1 MRVKKLELLRYG
13 HLEDTELQFSTGK
26 GNPDFHL
33 VYGPNEAGKSTTRM
47 ALEDFLFG
55 VPRRSTI
62 GFKHG
67 NANLQIGAQIETSQG
82 DFVAIR
88 RKGTSNTLRDRHTNE
103 ALADGEADLRRALNN
118 NSLEFFNCMFS
129 LDHERLREGARAILD
144 ANDDVGRALFSA
156 TAGLV
161 GLQDVLEGWK
171 GEANQL
177 WAPTKS
183 KSRKYYSARD
193 RFEEAKKRVAELSTQ
208 AADWES
214 CRTEVERLDDLL
226 GQLSDQIQQMEP
238 RRRKLARIRRVKG
251 KVTQYYETAL
261 QLDQTKDCPRL
272 REDAEEHL
280 SKLLAKH
287 NSVNDKLDLFA
298 EEAKQ
303 LEADARA
310 TTYDER
316 VISDASE
323 IEELNELRAKMEQS
337 ERELVRRQQELNHK
351 QASHR
356 SLAQML
362 GWESDSFEVISQR
375 VPSRQ
380 RNRVLKGLVEEQR
393 MRLNAQKNAREQY
406 LNAETRERELSE
418 QVELAGSIID
428 LGELHAAIEYSQKES
443 DEVANL
449 PRLQL
454 VLKSQIEQVEQIER
468 SLFPSVDMHTLETL
482 KTPPRTVIQ
491 ATRDEL
497 RRLSEDQ
504 RLGNHKVLELDSRV
518 AKAQADIDSYAKTKD
533 FVTVEKLSD
542 LRRVRDEH
550 WFSLRERYF
559 DSRSAGEF
567 NKESPSDFSVQAA
580 NYEQEV
586 SAADGA
592 ADKRFE
598 NAESEARYNEMQLN
612 CERLRREKDSAE
624 KSLQAIDSE
633 IEDVSVRWRTEWSS
647 APFDVADPET
657 MLVWDETCESLRSA
671 LTQRNDTEREV
682 EQLAQRDSDAQAR
695 LHDVLRKLMNEP
707 RQLDFAS
714 LAEAIAFARN
724 YDGEIKERNA
734 HSKGLREQQRAA
746 MIDKEKQQK
755 SLQGIERQEIEWK
768 SRWQDALE
776 STGLSTTENLEKVAE
791 ILVVFDDLR
800 ETANSIEELVEKS
813 INPIQAELSD
823 FRDRVERQI
832 SISYEELKE
841 GTAFDKVRLLVE
853 KLRFAQDRKS
863 KLKNL
868 NTRATDLK
876 KKQEEAVLLRNEIV
890 AEIDEFRGQANAEDI
905 NALRECI
912 KKSDEHRAL
921 DKELNRLKEDL
932 ENDGDG
938 FAIQELREECETV
951 QDLDAA
957 RSEELE
963 LDKQLAH
970 LREKQQVVLREHTT
984 AQQRLD
990 ETAGADDAAQ
1000 AELDRQFALADMKNA
1015 IEDFI
1020 PIRAAALVLDWAIDR
1035 FRKERQ
1041 GPLVKRAGE
1050 IFETLTLGSFSQLET
1065 QMGSKGP
1072 TLVAYRAGGEA
1083 VELDGLSEG
1092 TVDQLYLALRIA
1104 AIEKHV
1110 ADTDTSLPL
1119 VVDDLF
1125 TNFDDE
1131 RAAAGVR
1138 VLHDLSRNCQVLF
1151 FTHHRHLVEIARD
1164 VVGKDISLCELPTGA
1179 REAPQAA

>member
-13 HLEDTELQFSTGK
+13 HLEDTELQFSKEDGT
-26 GNPDFHL
+26 PDFHL

-67 NANLQIGAQIETSQG
+67 NANLQIGAQIETSHG
-82 DFVAIR
+82 GFVAIR

-103 ALADGEADLRRALNN
+103 ALADGEAALRRALNN

-129 LDHERLREGARAILD
+129 LDHERLRQGARAILD
-144 ANDDVGRALFSA
+144 ASDDVGRALFSA

-183 KSRKYYSARD
+183 KNRKYYSARD
-193 RFEEAKKRVAELSTQ
+193 RLDDAKKRVAELSTK
-208 AADWES
+208 AVDWES
-214 CRTEVERLDDLL
+214 CRMEVERLAGLF
-226 GQLSDQIQQMEP
+226 GQLGDQIQQMEP
-238 RRRKLARIRRVKG
+238 RRRKLARIRRVKA

-261 QLDQTKDCPRL
+261 QLDKMKDCPRL

-280 SKLLAKH
+280 SEMLAKH
-287 NSVNDKLDLFA
+287 NSVNDKIDLFA

-303 LEADARA
+303 LEADAKA

-316 VISDASE
+316 VISHASE

-356 SLAQML
+356 SLAQTL

-380 RNRVLKGLVEEQR
+380 RNRALRGLVDEQR
-393 MRLNAQKNAREQY
+393 MRLNAKKSASEQY

-418 QVELAGSIID
+418 EVELVGSIVD
-428 LGELHAAIEYSQKES
+428 LGELHAAMEYSQKES

-449 PRLQL
+449 PRLRL
-454 VLKSQIEQVEQIER
+454 TLESQNEQVEQIER
-468 SLFPSVDMHTLETL
+468 SLFPAVDAQALESL
-482 KTPPRTVIQ
+482 KTPPRKVIQ
-491 ATRDEL
+491 TAHNEL
-497 RRLSEDQ
+497 QRLEEDQ
-504 RLGNHKVLELDSRV
+504 RLGNQKVLELDSRV
-518 AKAQADIDSYAKTKD
+518 AKAQADIDSYVRTKH
-533 FVTVEKLSD
+533 FVTAEKLSD
-542 LRRVRDEH
+542 HREVRDEH
-550 WFSLRERYF
+550 WLSLKERYF
-559 DSRSAGEF
+559 ESRSAGEF
-567 NKESPSDFSVQAA
+567 NEESASDFSARAA

-592 ADKRFE
+592 ADKRIE
-598 NAESEARYNEMQLN
+598 NAESEARFNEMQLN
-612 CERLRREKDSAE
+612 CESLRREKDSAE
-624 KSLQAIDSE
+624 KSLQAIVSE
-633 IEDVSVRWRTEWSS
+633 IEDFSGRWRKQWSS
-647 APFDVADPET
+647 VPFEAADPET
-657 MLVWDETCESLRSA
+657 MLVWVETCESLRSVIA
-671 LTQRNDTEREV
+671 QRNDTEREV
-682 EQLAQRDSDAQAR
+682 EQLADRESAAQAR
-695 LHDVLRKLMNEP
+695 LRDVLLKLQNKS
-707 RQLDFAS
+707 RQLEFAS

-724 YDGEIKERNA
+724 YDGEIKGRNA
-734 HSKGLREQQRAA
+734 QSKGLREQQRAA
-746 MIDKEKQQK
+746 MADKEKQQQT
-755 SLQGIERQEIEWK
+755 LQGIEGQESEWE

-776 STGLSTTENLEKVAE
+776 GTGLSTTENLEKVAE

-800 ETANSIEELVEKS
+800 ETADGIEELVEKS
-813 INPIQAELSD
+813 INPIKADLAD
-823 FRDRVERQI
+823 FQDRVERQT
-832 SISYEELKE
+832 SISYDEIEE
-841 GTAFDKVRLLVE
+841 GTPFDKVRLLVE
-853 KLRFAQDRKS
+853 KLRFAQDRKVE
-863 KLKNL
+863 LENL
-868 NTRATDLK
+868 DKRAADLK
-876 KKQEEAVLLRNEIV
+876 KKQEEAVLSRNEID
-890 AEIDEFRGQANAEDI
+890 AELDEFRSQANAEDI
-905 NALRECI
+905 DALRESI
-912 KKSDEHRAL
+912 KRSDERRKL
-921 DKELNRLKEDL
+921 EKELNRLKEDL

-963 LDKQLAH
+963 LDKQLAD

-984 AQQRLD
+984 AQQRLE

-1072 TLVAYRAGGEA
+1072 TLVAYRASGEA

-1110 ADTDTSLPL
+1110 ADTDSSLPL

-1131 RAAAGVR
+1131 RASAGLR
-1138 VLHDLSRNCQVLF
+1138 VLHDLSRKCQVLF

-1164 VVGKDISLCELPTGA
+1164 VVGNEISLCELPTGA